1 MRYMTRQLY
10 PYVKLTQRLYPR
22 ITPLS
27 KLRRLLWRE
36 CDEAR
41 NSRWS
46 TARILYR
53 FTLYKLGVRS
63 AGLVWLPVLGES
75 AIRVRHGYK
84 VFDTQR
90 GLTTK
95 VFGESTRQS
104 VKENEVRLHREISG
118 LAYAPALREVGE
130 NYNWYSEELL
140 LGNSGHDFAPAE
152 QAAFVDTYHAN
163 IEPLLLSLIRQQS
176 LKKRPIASYLEAL
189 DNAIATPL
197 SSLRESHPE
206 VSSKAQKLLQ
216 ISRHELQ
223 AAQTACI
230 YITFAHGDFHMYNI
244 IGEPGKA
251 KLIDWDCKD
260 NLSLL
265 YDLYTYHFSN
275 MWVGITQNAKEIGFD
290 FAIRSLSE
298 HLQTDMPEVAQDLM
312 KNARLYRLVYYRER
326 IKTFLTRLN
335 SKPKSMRSWLDLYLE
350 TERLDT

>member
-1 MRYMTRQLY
+1 MARQLY

-27 KLRRLLWRE
+27 KLRRLLRRE
-36 CDEAR
+36 RDDAGNNR
-41 NSRWS
+41 RS
-46 TARILYR
+46 TARVLYR

-84 VFDTQR
+84 VFDPQR

-95 VFGESTRQS
+95 VFGENTPQS
-104 VKENEVRLHREISG
+104 VKENEVRLFRETSG
-118 LAYAPALREVGE
+118 LAFAPALHEVGE

-140 LGNSGHDFAPAE
+140 HGNSGHDFAPAE
-152 QAAFVDTYHAN
+152 QAAFVDTYRAN
-163 IEPLLLSLIRQQS
+163 IEPLLLSLLRQQV
-176 LKKRPIASYLEAL
+176 LEKRPIASYVEAL

-197 SSLRESHPE
+197 ASLRESHPE

-216 ISRHELQ
+216 ISRRELQ
-223 AAQTACI
+223 AAQTECI

-275 MWVGITQNAKEIGFD
+275 MWVGITQDAKKIGFD

-298 HLQTDMPEVAQDLM
+298 HLQAEMPEVAQELM

-326 IKTFLTRLN
+326 IRTFFTRLN
-335 SKPKSMRSWLDLYLE
+335 SKPKSMQSWLDLYLE
-350 TERLDT
+350 TERPDT

>member
-1 MRYMTRQLY
+1 MARQLY
-10 PYVKLTQRLYPR
+10 PYVKLAHRLYPR

-27 KLRRLLWRE
+27 KLWRLLRKE
-36 CDEAR
+36 RDEAR

-46 TARILYR
+46 TTRVLYR

-63 AGLVWLPVLGES
+63 AGLIWLPVLGES

-84 VFDTQR
+84 VFDTQG

-95 VFGESTRQS
+95 IFDESTRQS
-104 VKENEVRLHREISG
+104 VKENEVHLFREISG
-118 LAYAPALREVGE
+118 LACAPALREVAE

-140 LGNSGHDFAPAE
+140 HGNSGHDFAPAE

-163 IEPLLLSLIRQQS
+163 IEPLLLSLLHQQP
-176 LKKRPIASYLEAL
+176 LQKRPIAPYLEAL

-197 SSLRESHPE
+197 ASLRESHPE

-216 ISRHELQ
+216 ISGRELQ
-223 AAQTACI
+223 AAQTESI

-275 MWVGITQNAKEIGFD
+275 MWVGRTQNAKEIGFD

-298 HLQTDMPEVAQDLM
+298 LLQTDMPEVAQELV

-326 IKTFLTRLN
+326 IRTFLTRLN

-350 TERLDT
+350 TERPGT